1 MIDNVNGV
9 NYLQVVPAGNG
20 LDSAATSSTAT
31 TILSSIVVQSNNNL
45 SFGDQ
50 FRIKTLFRK
59 GTTFGTSFTV
69 SLYWNTGQTLNAS
82 AVLLGTCD
90 VGGSDSAIGL
100 ERTIFCNVT
109 LLPSITRYVN
119 ILSPT
124 LSYENDIGAKPSGTY
139 QEVSFNYNLSG
150 YFMACAKRN
159 GSARLNDEIRCS
171 YMYIDF

>member
-31 TILSSIVVQSNNNL
+31 TILSSIVVQSNNSL

-59 GTTFGTSFTV
+59 GTAFGTSFTV

-100 ERTIFCNVT
+100 ERTIFCNST
-109 LLPSITRYVN
+109 LFPITRYV
-119 ILSPT
+119 SVFDPS
-124 LSYENDIGAKPSGTY
+124 LSYENDIGVKPSGSY
-139 QEVSFNYNLSG
+139 QERTLNYSLSG

-159 GSARLNDEIRCS
+159 GAARLNDEIRCS